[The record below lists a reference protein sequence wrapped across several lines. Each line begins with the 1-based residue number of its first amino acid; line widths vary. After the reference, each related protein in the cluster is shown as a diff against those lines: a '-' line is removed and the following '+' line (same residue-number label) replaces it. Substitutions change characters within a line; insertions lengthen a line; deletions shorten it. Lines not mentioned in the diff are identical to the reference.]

1 MSEAKFDLS
10 ANQVVVEK
18 SNIQPGTRQGY
29 FNKLILLVQFC
40 FDHTSYHDL
49 IQTHLVND
57 LIVANDKD
65 RNLPQK
71 KAKQRKH
78 LRKAITKML
87 KNMKRY
93 DPTSSP
99 IRLSRVNPT
108 DRILA
113 YEDLVAFMS
122 TFKKEEKVNGKLAYQ
137 FQVVVEELSS
147 TIDDE
152 DLEEPITSNSVP
164 DEDGEIIV
172 SIRQEFSTYDTI
184 RSAVTHLYTATAVE
198 MPSLLKSSLALYI
211 RGAKRLNKLSKQML
225 GLDLTEGKKGMSK
238 EVYRKIC
245 EILFRSNKKE
255 HLFAHL
261 FFVLEW

>member
-1 MSEAKFDLS
+1 MALYDLVYSLRLTSAVRTYAKFLVSLCVSSFCSKFDTNDPLSIYYIKLAPHVPYRLTFKRSTRKNSTMSEAKFDLS

-87 KNMKRY
+87 KK
-93 DPTSSP
+93 
-99 IRLSRVNPT
+99 
-108 DRILA
+108 
-113 YEDLVAFMS
+113 YEA
-122 TFKKEEKVNGKLAYQ
+122 
-137 FQVVVEELSS
+137 
-147 TIDDE
+147 I
-152 DLEEPITSNSVP
+152 
-164 DEDGEIIV
+164 
-172 SIRQEFSTYDTI
+172 
-184 RSAVTHLYTATAVE
+184 
-198 MPSLLKSSLALYI
+198 
-211 RGAKRLNKLSKQML
+211 
-225 GLDLTEGKKGMSK
+225 
-238 EVYRKIC
+238 
-245 EILFRSNKKE
+245 
-255 HLFAHL
+255 
-261 FFVLEW
+261 